1 MKFKSKWKFSPC
13 GVTILS
19 VHLVLPACCGHCYV
33 CVYIWSAGGGGK
45 RKRGGGAKS
54 ATVKH
59 EEVDDDES
67 SAESEA
73 DLPDL
78 DESDTGNE
86 EEEDEKVCS
95 DHKPIYSLAD
105 GLNQEATF

>member
-1 MKFKSKWKFSPC
+1 MQ
-13 GVTILS
+13 
-19 VHLVLPACCGHCYV
+19 
-33 CVYIWSAGGGGK
+33 
-45 RKRGGGAKS
+45 
-54 ATVKH
+54 
-59 EEVDDDES
+59 S

-78 DESDTGNE
+78 DESESGNE

>member
-1 MKFKSKWKFSPC
+1 M
-13 GVTILS
+13 
-19 VHLVLPACCGHCYV
+19 LPACCGHCYV

-59 EEVDDDES
+59 DEADDDVQS

-78 DESDTGNE
+78 DESESGNE